1 MTTLGILLT
10 GQLRFS
16 EHNSVEN
23 FLRNINGH
31 TLYVS
36 TYPEYKDL
44 AHKLTDNV
52 VITNESDIDVPTK
65 AAYPDHHS
73 NAGEQNTRPST
84 NMYQWW
90 HLDKLMKTY
99 KGKLLNHP
107 HLLKIRTDCNLYDK
121 ITLDY
126 FSEISDGD
134 FCCNSDHSFYATS
147 KHFIATMSNFLKKS
161 KTEYYDKCKQ
171 YFPINYFNFIQ
182 SDFSENKN
190 ISKDTRYKPR
200 HIRQALR
207 IKELIHPTDVF
218 SKDHDTLVQNI
229 KDRIK
234 DGTINIDHSKG
245 YTISGVEGNKY
256 FGSEKYFALHII
268 NHSIVK
274 QYKLPTFGVY

>member
-1 MTTLGILLT
+1 MDNL
-10 GQLRFS
+10 
-16 EHNSVEN
+16 
-23 FLRNINGH
+23 NGH
-31 TLYVS
+31 EVYVS
-36 TYPEYKDL
+36 TYSDYKDE
-44 AHKLTDNV
+44 AYELTNNV
-52 VITNESDIDVPTK
+52 LIANKSDVDVPTK
-65 AAYPDHHS
+65 AGYPDHHS
-73 NAGEQNTRPST
+73 RAKDPDPPHSG

-99 KGKLLNHP
+99 KDKLLNHT

-126 FSEISDGD
+126 FSDIVDGD

-147 KHFIATMSNFLKKS
+147 KHFIATMSDFLEKS

-171 YFPINYFNFIQ
+171 YFPINYFNFIN

-190 ISKDTRYKPR
+190 ISKAKRYEPR
-200 HIRQALR
+200 HIRQSLR

-229 KDRIK
+229 KNRTK
-234 DGTINIDHSKG
+234 DGKLNIDHSKG

-256 FGSEKYFALHII
+256 FGSEKYLALHII
-268 NHSIVK
+268 NRSVAK